1 MPSYIRQHCQQEFL
15 CDPSKTAKK
24 PSFIFGNTKKGRI
37 KKIYGRRAFQ
47 SREFLGVPWY
57 DVIHSEVFTHPI
69 IFACQE
75 LNCFMDYLRCL
86 RTHMHLALDLD
97 RVIVLG
103 KLFQKL
109 KTLSKQWFYGSNVL
123 NSPLNSCSDP
133 GVVTQSYTLELYIAW
148 NRKSCCH
155 IR

>member
-1 MPSYIRQHCQQEFL
+1 
-15 CDPSKTAKK
+15 
-24 PSFIFGNTKKGRI
+24 
-37 KKIYGRRAFQ
+37 
-47 SREFLGVPWY
+47 
-57 DVIHSEVFTHPI
+57 
-69 IFACQE
+69 
-75 LNCFMDYLRCL
+75 MDYLRCL

-133 GVVTQSYTLELYIAW
+133 GVVTQSYTLELFIA
-148 NRKSCCH
+148 
-155 IR
+155 